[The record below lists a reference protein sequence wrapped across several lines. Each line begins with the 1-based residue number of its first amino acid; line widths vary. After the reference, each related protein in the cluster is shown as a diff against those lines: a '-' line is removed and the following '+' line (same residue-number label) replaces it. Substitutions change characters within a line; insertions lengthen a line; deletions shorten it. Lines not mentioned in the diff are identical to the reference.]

1 MAQHDYVINNQGA
14 PNARSDINNVLQA
27 ILTHNSGATAPATM
41 VANMIWYDTSTDLLK
56 IRNEANSGWIT
67 LGTVDQT
74 NNIFTPNTGFTP
86 VEQGGGTG
94 MLTNKVRLG
103 WDGTDFRI
111 NVDGTDAGRVIRN
124 IAGSAGNN
132 GQITA
137 PGSASLYAC
146 RAWVRFGGAGTIAAS
161 GNISSVTNPST
172 GRYVVSFITAMIDA
186 NYAVS
191 TGGSIFD
198 STASPWQA
206 WGNISRGYG
215 TGSFTLDCSAQGT
228 TGSGQANWAIVT
240 VAVFR

>member
-1 MAQHDYVINNQGA
+1 MAQHDYVINNQSA

-111 NVDGTDAGRVIRN
+111 NIDGTDAGRVIRN

-146 RAWVRFGGAGTIAAS
+146 RAWVNFNGTGTVAIRGS
-161 GNISSVTNPST
+161 GNVTSITDNGVGDYT
-172 GRYVVSFITAMIDA
+172 VNFTTAMIDINYGYSLSGSLTNSTA
-186 NYAVS
+186 NSNRSCFVVIARNTTSMNIASQSNQTNNNGDSIENSV
-191 TGGSIFD
+191 SIF
-198 STASPWQA
+198 
-206 WGNISRGYG
+206 R
-215 TGSFTLDCSAQGT
+215 
-228 TGSGQANWAIVT
+228 
-240 VAVFR
+240 